1 MKLLKTSL
9 YSLLALFLVL
19 VVGATY
25 FVVTFDANEYKPLIA
40 EQVKQH
46 TGRDLTLG
54 DIKPSVFPWL
64 GIELQQVSLSNAAG
78 FSTQPMLQMHSLD
91 VHIELLPLLK
101 QEIKVDTLRLHGL
114 QAYLAKNKQGKTNWD
129 DIIEKQKTA
138 ATAAPAAEKPA
149 ATATEA
155 SSAAT
160 LPVFSVN
167 GVELKDAELSWDD
180 ASTAQQIELHQ
191 LNLNI
196 GKVALDKPMPIALT
210 TQIKLAEPAV
220 NAQLSLQTIA
230 QFNLE
235 TQQLQ
240 LQETDLEV
248 NADVSSLDI
257 KALNVQM
264 KTALRADLKKQ
275 DFNLP
280 DLSLH
285 ITATGKAIPGG
296 ELNAQLNTDVHANL
310 SQQTLRIKKLML
322 SSLGVNMGGQLQ
334 VTQLIDAPDVTGRV
348 DIESFNPRKVLEKL
362 AIALPDMQ
370 GEKSLQVM
378 SLGFNVAAGLSSLE
392 LKPLQLTLDSSVVNG
407 FVSVDD
413 FAKPAIQYRLDLDQ
427 IVLDDYLP
435 PAAPEVV
442 ANTPATNIGTVSST
456 AVAPVTP
463 DMPTDTPID
472 LPVDVLRSLNVNGEL
487 NAQNIQGFGQT
498 LQQLH
503 IETQAANGLIKVPAL
518 NAKLLNGGLNSS
530 AQLDVRRNTP
540 LYQLAVDA
548 TGLEADS
555 IVNPVLK
562 DLLGDEEI
570 SLHGALNLNLSV
582 NTKGQSVNQLMAH
595 SNGQVALNMEEAVL
609 NGVDAEYFVRNV
621 VSDYLQSKKIPLQD
635 GWRGEYT
642 PRQTTA
648 IKLLKATATIRNG
661 VVHNND
667 LVLQASRFNITGA
680 GTVNLPGQ
688 VLNYR
693 AVVDMQPPRVKTT
706 AEKLLD
712 VPLAV
717 NVKGAFAQPDISVDT
732 GAWTKQA
739 GQALTAE
746 AKAEA
751 KAKLQ
756 QLKAEQN
763 AKLEKLKAEEKAKL
777 EQLKAEK
784 EAALKAEADRKAE
797 EAKDKLK
804 DKLKGLFN

>member
-1 MKLLKTSL
+1 MKLLKISL

-40 EQVKQH
+40 KQVKQQ

-64 GIELQQVSLSNAAG
+64 GIELQQLSLSNAPG
-78 FSTQPMLQMHSLD
+78 FAAQPMLQMQSLD

-114 QAYLAKNKQGKTNWD
+114 QAHLAKNKQGKTNWD
-129 DIIEKQKTA
+129 DILEKQNAA

-149 ATATEA
+149 TPTET

-167 GVELKDAELSWDD
+167 GVELKDAKLSWDD
-180 ASTAQQIELHQ
+180 ASTAQQITLHQ
-191 LNLNI
+191 LNLTI
-196 GKVALDKPMPIALT
+196 GTVALDQPMPIELT

-220 NAQLSLQTIA
+220 SALLSLQTIA
-230 QFNLE
+230 QFNLD

-240 LQETDLEV
+240 LQETELEV
-248 NADVSSLDI
+248 NADLSSFDVKKLRLQI
-257 KALNVQM
+257 
-264 KTALRADLKKQ
+264 KTALQADLQKQ

-280 DLSLH
+280 DLSLT
-285 ITATGKAIPGG
+285 IAAAGKAIPGG
-296 ELNAQLNTDVHANL
+296 ELNAQLNTDMRANL
-310 SQQTLRIKKLML
+310 TQQTLRIKKLML
-322 SSLGVNMGGQLQ
+322 SSLGVNINSQLQ

-362 AIALPDMQ
+362 AIELPDMQ
-370 GEKSLQVM
+370 GEKSLQSM
-378 SLGFNVAAGLSSLE
+378 SIGFNLNAGLSSLE
-392 LKPLQLTLDSSVVNG
+392 LKPLQLKLDSSVING

-427 IVLDDYLP
+427 IVLDDYLS
-435 PAAPEVV
+435 PAAPEVA

-456 AVAPVTP
+456 AVAPATP
-463 DMPTDTPID
+463 DTPID
-472 LPVDVLRSLNVNGEL
+472 LPVDVLRSLNVNGEF
-487 NAQNIQGFGQT
+487 NAQNIQGFGQA

-518 NAKLLNGGLNSS
+518 NAKLLNGNLKSS

-555 IVNPVLK
+555 IINPVLK

-570 SLHGALNLNLSV
+570 SLNGALNLNLSV
-582 NTKGQSVNQLMAH
+582 DTKGQSVNQLMAH
-595 SNGQVALNMEEAVL
+595 SNGQVALNMGEAVL

-621 VSDYLQSKKIPLQD
+621 VSDYLQSKKIPVQD
-635 GWRGEYT
+635 EWRGEYT
-642 PRQTTA
+642 PKQTTA
-648 IKLLKATATIRNG
+648 IKRLRATATIRNG
-661 VVHNND
+661 VVQNND
-667 LVLQASRFNITGA
+667 LLLQASRFNITGA
-680 GTVNLPGQ
+680 GKVNLPEQ
-688 VLNYR
+688 MLNYR

-712 VPLAV
+712 IPLAV
-717 NVKGAFAQPDISVDT
+717 NVKGAFSQPDISVDT
-732 GAWTKQA
+732 GAWSRQA
-739 GQALTAE
+739 THALTAE

-751 KAKLQ
+751 KAKVE
-756 QLKAEQN
+756 QLKAEQKAKLEKRKAEEQ
-763 AKLEKLKAEEKAKL
+763 AKLEKLKAEKEAELKAK
-777 EQLKAEK
+777 
-784 EAALKAEADRKAE
+784 ADKKAE